1 MTMSP
6 AKMNF
11 PWSLREIIKFIH
23 LKRKNFFFFEN
34 EKKKI
39 LRKIRKFPNEEFLL
53 RILNIPLDISVWPA
67 VDKKVNVQFET
78 FFKMTICTKRESTAQ
93 KL

>member
-34 EKKKI
+34 EKKKKYSE
-39 LRKIRKFPNEEFLL
+39 RKENFP
-53 RILNIPLDISVWPA
+53 
-67 VDKKVNVQFET
+67 
-78 FFKMTICTKRESTAQ
+78 TKNSY
-93 KL
+93 

>member
-34 EKKKI
+34 EKKNTQKDKKI
-39 LRKIRKFPNEEFLL
+39 FQR
-53 RILNIPLDISVWPA
+53 RILIKDIKYPA
-67 VDKKVNVQFET
+67 RYFCLT
-78 FFKMTICTKRESTAQ
+78 RRR
-93 KL
+93 